1 MRIVIKPA
9 GAALL
14 LLAIGTLVV
23 LLVKK
28 GQAPAPGAGKT
39 PVGASSAKGA
49 TAAGKVSGSSRPR
62 PKPSGDAIID
72 PLEKKWALLT
82 QPPAKAKMEEFKADD
97 MPGGTNPHA
106 VHLEVSEVDTS
117 KYWCAQLLKQ
127 VSRPIEAG
135 HKLEVRFWGRSKQK
149 TSVYVV
155 FEEGETPHA
164 ADLSKVVQFTPDW
177 QEYTMEFSTI
187 KDHTAVPANFC
198 IKAGIMPGEIDIADI
213 RVYDFGK

>member
-28 GQAPAPGAGKT
+28 NQSAAANAGAGKT
-39 PVGASSAKGA
+39 PTAVGAKAGA
-49 TAAGKVSGSSRPR
+49 VTGSGRPR
-62 PKPSGDAIID
+62 PKPSGEAIID

-82 QPPAKAKMEEFKADD
+82 QPPAKATTKEFVADD
-97 MPGGTNPHA
+97 MPGGTNTHA
-106 VHLEVSEVDTS
+106 VHLEVSEVDSS

-127 VSRPIEAG
+127 VPRPIEAG
-135 HKLEVRFWGRSKQK
+135 HKMEVRFWGRSKK
-149 TSVYVV
+149 STSVYVV

-177 QEYTMEFSTI
+177 KEYTLEFQTN

-198 IKAGIMPGEIDIADI
+198 IKAGIMPGEIDISDI